1 MTDPNYDIWRMQAQ
15 NDTRGLIDLL
25 KSPEVD
31 LRKRAAMALRA
42 LGASSAIPALQMLLV
57 AEGDP
62 EVRMV
67 LISTLDSL
75 FQQEM
80 DEDGE
85 NQSDEESQVVRLI
98 AQLNSSQY
106 EHIIRAAQT
115 LAEMKEKIAAEA
127 LMMVFYNKRLPAQVR
142 LAAAEAL
149 IKLESAPVEVT
160 LLAALRNKDWHTRR
174 NAAAVLGQLNADWAV
189 EPLSVALRDT
199 QEIVRRTAY
208 AALKRINT
216 PEAQRAIA
224 MPTAQTRPLGSTPN
238 LPAHP
243 VVESPIVPAPI
254 IPKKVST
261 ETQPALSPAMEDPT
275 ATVERVVEMPKLP
288 LITAAL
294 VDEDTQPTPPMIGD
308 DVS

>member
-1 MTDPNYDIWRMQAQ
+1 MADPNYDIWRMQAQ

-25 KSPEVD
+25 KSPEAD

-42 LGASSAIPALQMLLV
+42 LGASSAIPALQILLV
-57 AEGDP
+57 DEGDP

-85 NQSDEESQVVRLI
+85 NQSDEQSQVVRLI
-98 AQLNSSQY
+98 AQLSSSQH
-106 EHIIRAAQT
+106 EHIIRAAQS

-189 EPLSVALRDT
+189 EPLAAALRDT

-208 AALKRINT
+208 AALKRIAT

-243 VVESPIVPAPI
+243 VVEAPIVPTPA
-254 IPKKVST
+254 IPKKIST
-261 ETQPALSPAMEDPT
+261 TQPSLPPTPEEPT
-275 ATVERVVEMPKLP
+275 ATVERVVEIPRLP
-288 LITAAL
+288 LTVSL
-294 VDEDTQPTPPMIGD
+294 VDEDTQPTPPSVLGD